1 MLLRFGAPVW
11 STMALM
17 PVLLLQVPEVKKEDW
32 SPGGTEGRREARM
45 AAVRWAGP
53 MRGCRV
59 AGPMAQILGTSCI
72 ASSKKIQL

>member
-32 SPGGTEGRREARM
+32 SPGGTEGRRDGGRHGWPQFAGLGRCVD
-45 AAVRWAGP
+45 AAWPGRW
-53 MRGCRV
+53 RK
-59 AGPMAQILGTSCI
+59 S
-72 ASSKKIQL
+72 